1 MAEAYLNSKNQATVI
16 CSSNSTKKRKS
27 KTNASTK
34 LKRPNLSQIT
44 AVPIASTSNSSQSSL
59 LKTFHSTSADA
70 FPSTSADAFP
80 STSAAASNGRSTSS
94 THIQPSENAID
105 TVILQQTVGEVIRKT
120 FFIGGQKYVIFWG
133 GNGFIT
139 DI

>member
-27 KTNASTK
+27 ETNASTK
-34 LKRPNLSQIT
+34 LKRPNLSQIA

-70 FPSTSADAFP
+70 FPSTSA
-80 STSAAASNGRSTSS
+80 AASNGCSTSS

-120 FFIGGQKYVIFWG
+120 FFIGGQKYVIFGWE
-133 GNGFIT
+133 NGFIT